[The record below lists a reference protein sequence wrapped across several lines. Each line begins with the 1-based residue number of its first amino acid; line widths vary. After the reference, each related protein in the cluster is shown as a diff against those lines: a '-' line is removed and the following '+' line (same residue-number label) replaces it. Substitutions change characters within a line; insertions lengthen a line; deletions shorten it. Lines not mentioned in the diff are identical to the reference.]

1 MYLSFSWIFYEP
13 FPDYLCTKCEEAH
26 ARVRLTK
33 GHIIER
39 VEPNTLERPK
49 ETATSEIIETPFAN
63 LSYFCRAHAEECLFW
78 CHTCARP
85 CCDSCL
91 REPDHHANHETE
103 RRKSDRKKVSLDKI
117 SQRLEEM
124 MTRKNELAE
133 NRAKLASIIT
143 EKREKI
149 KTTSNQLVN
158 MVKSEETRLNLEL
171 DKILLQS
178 NEKYTADI
186 ETISTMSIALEKI
199 KVRQVVLKDGPF
211 LSSKGTS
218 QMV

>member
-1 MYLSFSWIFYEP
+1 MSLFE
-13 FPDYLCTKCEEAH
+13 DYLCTKCEEAH

-33 GHIIER
+33 SHIIDR
-39 VEPNTLERPK
+39 IEPNTLERPK
-49 ETATSEIIETPFAN
+49 ETAKVIETPFAN

-124 MTRKNELAE
+124 MTRKNELEE
-133 NRAKLASIIT
+133 NRAKLASIIN
-143 EKREKI
+143 EKREQI
-149 KTTSNQLVN
+149 SATSNQLVN
-158 MVKSEETRLNLEL
+158 MVKSEETRLQIELE
-171 DKILLQS
+171 KILLQS
-178 NEKYTADI
+178 DEKYTADI
-186 ETISTMSIALEKI
+186 ETISNMSVALEKI
-199 KVRQVVLKDGPF
+199 KVRLV
-211 LSSKGTS
+211 S
-218 QMV
+218 

>member
-1 MYLSFSWIFYEP
+1 
-13 FPDYLCTKCEEAH
+13 
-26 ARVRLTK
+26 
-33 GHIIER
+33 
-39 VEPNTLERPK
+39 
-49 ETATSEIIETPFAN
+49 
-63 LSYFCRAHAEECLFW
+63 
-78 CHTCARP
+78 
-85 CCDSCL
+85 
-91 REPDHHANHETE
+91 
-103 RRKSDRKKVSLDKI
+103 
-117 SQRLEEM
+117 

-186 ETISTMSIALEKI
+186 EKISTMSIALEKI

-218 QMV
+218 QMVLG

>member
-1 MYLSFSWIFYEP
+1 
-13 FPDYLCTKCEEAH
+13 
-26 ARVRLTK
+26 
-33 GHIIER
+33 
-39 VEPNTLERPK
+39 
-49 ETATSEIIETPFAN
+49 
-63 LSYFCRAHAEECLFW
+63 
-78 CHTCARP
+78 
-85 CCDSCL
+85 
-91 REPDHHANHETE
+91 
-103 RRKSDRKKVSLDKI
+103 
-117 SQRLEEM
+117 

-149 KTTSNQLVN
+149 KATSNQLVN

-199 KVRQVVLKDGPF
+199 KVRQVILKDGP
-211 LSSKGTS
+211 LLLNKGTS
-218 QMV
+218 QMVLG

>member
-1 MYLSFSWIFYEP
+1 
-13 FPDYLCTKCEEAH
+13 
-26 ARVRLTK
+26 
-33 GHIIER
+33 
-39 VEPNTLERPK
+39 
-49 ETATSEIIETPFAN
+49 
-63 LSYFCRAHAEECLFW
+63 
-78 CHTCARP
+78 
-85 CCDSCL
+85 
-91 REPDHHANHETE
+91 
-103 RRKSDRKKVSLDKI
+103 
-117 SQRLEEM
+117 

-199 KVRQVVLKDGPF
+199 KVRQVILKDGP
-211 LSSKGTS
+211 LLLNKGTS
-218 QMV
+218 QMVLG

>member
-1 MYLSFSWIFYEP
+1 
-13 FPDYLCTKCEEAH
+13 
-26 ARVRLTK
+26 
-33 GHIIER
+33 
-39 VEPNTLERPK
+39 
-49 ETATSEIIETPFAN
+49 
-63 LSYFCRAHAEECLFW
+63 
-78 CHTCARP
+78 
-85 CCDSCL
+85 
-91 REPDHHANHETE
+91 
-103 RRKSDRKKVSLDKI
+103 
-117 SQRLEEM
+117 M

-199 KVRQVVLKDGPF
+199 KVRQVILKDGP
-211 LSSKGTS
+211 LLLNKGTS
-218 QMV
+218 QMVLG

>member
-1 MYLSFSWIFYEP
+1 
-13 FPDYLCTKCEEAH
+13 
-26 ARVRLTK
+26 
-33 GHIIER
+33 
-39 VEPNTLERPK
+39 
-49 ETATSEIIETPFAN
+49 
-63 LSYFCRAHAEECLFW
+63 
-78 CHTCARP
+78 
-85 CCDSCL
+85 
-91 REPDHHANHETE
+91 
-103 RRKSDRKKVSLDKI
+103 
-117 SQRLEEM
+117 

-149 KTTSNQLVN
+149 KATSNQLVN

-199 KVRQVVLKDGPF
+199 KVRQVVLKYGPF
-211 LSSKGTS
+211 FSNKGTS
-218 QMV
+218 QMVLG